1 MPPRHHPRRSPKL
14 PIRSQLIDGMG
25 VNRPD
30 VSLGRCLMWSLSR
43 TRRSRAAGSGGFFG
57 PPTLHRGPDE
67 PQCFADHRRRNPLYR
82 KGFRCNYTF
91 GTGTL
96 IWTAVTFGCILI
108 SVTTMKPIARLMSN
122 MVLTFAMI
130 SCAFAVVPQMLVSI
144 YGSNLAVQTATANA
158 LPLTTQL
165 GGTAVAFNGIAAPLL
180 YVSSE
185 QINAQVPSGVR
196 GSASANV
203 VVTTAVGKSSAFS
216 MPVNSGSAPG
226 SSPRIPA
233 AAGRLRRLT
242 FMPDGSTTPKTPHTN
257 FDPHKDA
264 GLAIFMTGLGFF
276 FGSCGWGA
284 LVVERHAQPE
294 HPIWRDGGSPPRH
307 PGWLS
312 AVAANINQASA

>member
-1 MPPRHHPRRSPKL
+1 MSPGLKRLPAYFYRLDSGREPVREWLKGLEPEDRRAIGEDISLLRLNWFFPNPIQRIRGSTSHRQRRPPLRPAVSP
-14 PIRSQLIDGMG
+14 
-25 VNRPD
+25 
-30 VSLGRCLMWSLSR
+30 
-43 TRRSRAAGSGGFFG
+43 
-57 PPTLHRGPDE
+57 
-67 PQCFADHRRRNPLYR
+67 
-82 KGFRCNYTF
+82 
-91 GTGTL
+91 L

-130 SCAFAVVPQMLVSI
+130 SCAFAQPPIIRGIANAASGGSAVVPQMLVSI

-158 LPLTTQL
+158 LSLTTQL

-226 SSPRIPA
+226 IFTQDSSGCGQA
-233 AAGRLRRLT
+233 AAL
-242 FMPDGSTTPKTPHTN
+242 N
-257 FDPHKDA
+257 
-264 GLAIFMTGLGFF
+264 I
-276 FGSCGWGA
+276 
-284 LVVERHAQPE
+284 HA
-294 HPIWRDGGSPPRH
+294 
-307 PGWLS
+307 
-312 AVAANINQASA
+312 